1 MADQEKYYAVA
12 TFSNLWKDGESPIEG
27 TFIKGTRSLLKYL
40 CEGTD
45 SIAAIH
51 GESHSMAQGLE
62 IRIKRCTHEDHDN
75 AERGMKDAIESGKL
89 LKFKER
95 QSNEKNN

>member
-27 TFIKGTRSLLKYL
+27 TFIKGTYALLKYL

-51 GESHSMAQGLE
+51 GENHSMAQGLE
-62 IRIKRCTHEDHDN
+62 IRIKRCTHEDHDD
-75 AERGMKDAIESGKL
+75 AKRGMKDAIEFRQIVEGKNI
-89 LKFKER
+89 R
-95 QSNEKNN
+95 